1 MAMVSADSASLR
13 KCARS
18 ADWARS
24 RRRGVSVGHSHLR
37 DCRLLPT
44 QPPSAR
50 AARTTVPM
58 DVASLAERLR
68 RVVFHDM
75 AFLDCCQRIALKLRA
90 TRPLAQGW
98 WT

>member
-1 MAMVSADSASLR
+1 MVSADSASLR

-24 RRRGVSVGHSHLR
+24 RRRGVSVGHSHLL

-44 QPPSAR
+44 QPPSAS

-68 RVVFHDM
+68 RVVFHDK
-75 AFLDCCQRIALKLRA
+75 AFLDCCLTDRA
-90 TRPLAQGW
+90 
-98 WT
+98 